1 MIGLLVGG
9 EGSGATRPQT
19 DNFCIYVS
27 RTVIAAN
34 GTPIRRVQYYTLPTI
49 DFGVNAGLIPKP
61 CSLIRTR
68 ENYNINIHGIYTY
81 CVRRVC
87 TLCKK
92 KIIPLAD
99 MIVCNPFL
107 FFSNFNSVSRFSC
120 TPNIMFY
127 ARCTIILLRDI
138 VHSWCSLYAVLKG

>member
-9 EGSGATRPQT
+9 EGSGATRTQT

-27 RTVIAAN
+27 RTVIAED
-34 GTPIRRVQYYTLPTI
+34 GTPIRRVQYYTLLTI

-61 CSLIRTR
+61 CTLIRTR
-68 ENYNINIHGIYTY
+68 ENYNINIHGIYVY
-81 CVRRVC
+81 SVRRVC

-92 KIIPLAD
+92 KIIIPLTD
-99 MIVCNPFL
+99 MIVWNPFF

-127 ARCTIILLRDI
+127 YNHTIT
-138 VHSWCSLYAVLKG
+138 